1 MTSETERELAAS
13 TNSGDPVFLAD
24 SDRDLYKEVIKLFA
38 VFLGG
43 LGSGFGIKSYLDRE
57 K

>member
-1 MTSETERELAAS
+1 LVFAALFIFS
-13 TNSGDPVFLAD
+13 TVFLVG
-24 SDRDLYKEVIKLFA
+24 SDKELYKEVIKLFA

-43 LGSGFGIKSYLDRE
+43 LGSGFGIKSYMDRS